1 MFRNF
6 DPNIPQLFRNFE
18 PNVPQFMIQWKWRC
32 YMVYSFR
39 LNLSEDLKV
48 ISIKDIKNN
57 EAVNPEES
65 KQITDGYIIKKS
77 LEFLDL
83 YLLGTLTKIDVL
95 QQIKTNQELII
106 LMLGI
111 TLSNTQEKKG
121 RTFKIYCSKKDQ
133 NRLQRIRSALLQEIT
148 DVDIYRMAVRITPL
162 EYFGIFEN
170 EGNYSLLEE
179 EYLALSRFLKEHE
192 INTEKYKKKESD
204 FSDIWK

>member
-1 MFRNF
+1 
-6 DPNIPQLFRNFE
+6 
-18 PNVPQFMIQWKWRC
+18 
-32 YMVYSFR
+32 MVYSFR

-48 ISIKDIKNN
+48 INIKDIKNN
-57 EAVNPEES
+57 ETINPEES

-83 YLLGTLTKIDVL
+83 YLSGALTKIDVL

-106 LMLGI
+106 LLLGI
-111 TLSNTQEKKG
+111 ALSNPQEKKG

-133 NRLQRIRSALLQEIT
+133 SRLQRIRSILSQEIT

-162 EYFGIFEN
+162 EYFGIYEDI
-170 EGNYSLLEE
+170 EKSILLEK
-179 EYLALSRFLKEHE
+179 EYFGLCRFLKDHE

-204 FSDIWK
+204 LSDIWK